1 MEARRAHNPEVVGSS
16 PASATIKNTGFRK
29 KSGDFLTFRH
39 KMKKPKIPMGLA
51 VGLVSC
57 LCNVNKYEKPT
68 FLGKLDFLCFRS
80 YLNNFKIDLLV
91 DTIHGTLR
99 I

>member
-1 MEARRAHNPEVVGSS
+1 M
-16 PASATIKNTGFRK
+16 F
-29 KSGDFLTFRH
+29 FLTFYG
-39 KMKKPKIPMGLA
+39 KMKASKIPMGLA
-51 VGLVSC
+51 VGLV
-57 LCNVNKYEKPT
+57 LTLLKVHKGENPT
-68 FLGKLDFLCFRS
+68 FLGELDFLCFRS

>member
-1 MEARRAHNPEVVGSS
+1 
-16 PASATIKNTGFRK
+16 
-29 KSGDFLTFRH
+29 
-39 KMKKPKIPMGLA
+39 MKTSKIPMGLA
-51 VGLVSC
+51 VGLV
-57 LCNVNKYEKPT
+57 LALLNVNKCEKPT
-68 FLGKLDFLCFRS
+68 FLGELDFLCFRS